1 MRFAHTGDLHIGKRL
16 YEYSLL
22 SDQKFMLEQ
31 LLDVLEQEKV
41 DALIIAGD
49 IYDKPTPAAD
59 AVRLFDDFVYQVS
72 KLGIRLFAISG
83 NHDSMERISFG
94 SRIMQ
99 GEGVYFQENFER
111 KAQRIVLEDAYG
123 AINIY
128 MVPFMKPVYMNM
140 DNYEEAFETIL
151 EQSEIDYTERNV
163 LVAHQFVTGTRKGE
177 IRDVQDLDAAGV
189 MPIRSESESIH
200 VGGLDNI
207 SYEIVRRFDYVALGH
222 LHRRQCIG
230 AEHIRY
236 AGSPFPYS
244 FSEGN
249 DRKSVEIIDI
259 CEKGNVK
266 MHAVPL
272 LTAHALR
279 TIKGTLAHLTSEE
292 VVYAEDVSREDYI
305 CAVITDQERVSDA
318 AGKLL
323 RWYPNLLRIEYQ
335 TKRGESTESEIAEVQ
350 GKSPIELFAEY
361 YEIMCGKPL
370 ADRQKKV
377 VEEILGGDM
386 HETD

>member
-16 YEYSLL
+16 YEHSLL
-22 SDQKFMLEQ
+22 SDQKQMLEQ
-31 LLDVLEQEKV
+31 MLDVLIREAV

-49 IYDKPTPAAD
+49 IYDKPTPGAE
-59 AVRLFDDFVYQVS
+59 AVRLFDDFVYKVS
-72 KLGIRLFAISG
+72 KQGIRLFVISG

-99 GEGVYFQENFER
+99 SEGVYFQENFEQR
-111 KAQRIVLEDAYG
+111 AQKIMLQDAYG
-123 AINIY
+123 PVNIY

-140 DNYEEAFETIL
+140 DSYENAFAAIL
-151 EQSEIDYTERNV
+151 EQSEIDYTQRNV

-177 IRDVQDLDAAGV
+177 IGDMQDLNKRGLLPV
-189 MPIRSESESIH
+189 RSESESIH

-207 SYEIVRRFDYVALGH
+207 SYELVRQFDYVALGH

-230 AEHIRY
+230 EAHIRY

-249 DRKSVEIIDI
+249 DSKSIEIVDI

-266 MHAVPL
+266 IHSAALAV
-272 LTAHALR
+272 THGLR
-279 TIKGTLAHLTSEE
+279 TIKGTLEHLTSDE
-292 VVYAEDVSREDYI
+292 VVFADGVSREDYI
-305 CAVITDQERVSDA
+305 CAVLTDRERVSDA

-323 RWYPNLLRIEYQ
+323 RWYPNLLRIEHQ
-335 TKRGESTESEIAEVQ
+335 TELKDTVESEIAELQ
-350 GKSPIELFAEY
+350 GKSPVELFAEY
-361 YEIMCGKPL
+361 YESMRGKPL
-370 ADRQKKV
+370 AGRQRKI

-386 HETD
+386 CETD